1 MQEWPTLAGRSFND
15 VMLSFA
21 DAVPVGVVREGTVLM
36 NPPLD
41 FVVGAGD
48 EIIVLAED
56 DDTYEP
62 SASGM
67 PFSSSARSV
76 PTGSP
81 RRQQPEKLLFCAP
94 QHQRPPLAVWI
105 LARRHRLPQTPQTLQ
120 APQTDR
126 STEKAQQR
134 RHSRD

>member
-94 QHQRPPLAVWI
+94 QHQRSPLLFGFSRDATDS
-105 LARRHRLPQTPQTLQ
+105 HRLPQTPQ

>member
-62 SASGM
+62 SASGL
-67 PFSSSARSV
+67 PFTSSARSV

-81 RRQQPEKLLFCAP
+81 RR
-94 QHQRPPLAVWI
+94 
-105 LARRHRLPQTPQTLQ
+105 
-120 APQTDR
+120 
-126 STEKAQQR
+126 
-134 RHSRD
+134 

>member
-1 MQEWPTLAGRSFND
+1 MQEWPTLAGRSFSD

-56 DDTYEP
+56 DDTY
-62 SASGM
+62 G
-67 PFSSSARSV
+67 
-76 PTGSP
+76 
-81 RRQQPEKLLFCAP
+81 
-94 QHQRPPLAVWI
+94 PL
-105 LARRHRLPQTPQTLQ
+105 H
-120 APQTDR
+120 
-126 STEKAQQR
+126 
-134 RHSRD
+134 

>member
-62 SASGM
+62 SASGL
-67 PFSSSARSV
+67 PFPSSARSV

-81 RRQQPEKLLFCAP
+81 RRQQPEKLLFCA
-94 QHQRPPLAVWI
+94 HHSSNA
-105 LARRHRLPQTPQTLQ
+105 LPCCLDSRETPQ

-126 STEKAQQR
+126 STAKAQQR